1 MSTKKTTPTKSNLP
15 AFIAYHVRD
24 GKNDKGYFSRIGVA
38 FAHKDGNGF
47 NLLIETI
54 PLDGK
59 ITLRVPTEKSEQ
71 AE

>member
-1 MSTKKTTPTKSNLP
+1 MSTKNTTPTKSNLP
-15 AFIAYHVRD
+15 THIAYHVRD
-24 GKNDKGYFSRIGVA
+24 GKNEKGYFTRIGVA

>member
-1 MSTKKTTPTKSNLP
+1 MTTKKQTTTNSAKP

-24 GKNDKGYFSRIGVA
+24 GKNEKGYFTRIGVA
-38 FAHKDGNGF
+38 FSHKDGNGF
-47 NLLIETI
+47 TIMIDAI

-71 AE
+71 PQ

>member
-1 MSTKKTTPTKSNLP
+1 MSTNNQTPTKSAKP

-24 GKNDKGYFSRIGVA
+24 GKNEKGYFTRIGVA
-38 FAHKDGNGF
+38 FPHKDGNGF
-47 NLLIETI
+47 TLLIETV

-71 AE
+71 PE